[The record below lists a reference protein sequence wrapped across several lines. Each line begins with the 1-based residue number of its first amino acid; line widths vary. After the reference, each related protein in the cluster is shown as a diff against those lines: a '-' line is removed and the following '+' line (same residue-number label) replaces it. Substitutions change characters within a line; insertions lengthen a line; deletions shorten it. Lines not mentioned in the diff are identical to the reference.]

1 MRTRLYSASL
11 NVQDHIAD
19 DTTFCRKM
27 SSTLQSFVPVLNG
40 TNYQQWAAAMQSYL
54 MSQGQWRVI
63 VKTAPTPVLKPGA
76 PAAAPKED
84 EEEGATTSA
93 APITPDEVY
102 ENQDVIDSWDEDVSK
117 AVGNIRLRLHHT
129 IAYQYNDIEDA
140 GHLWTTLK
148 EKYGSPGVSCAYI
161 EFKGA
166 MDTVIPNGQDPGP
179 AIDKMLAH
187 WTRLKEIKFDIP
199 EKVKIMML
207 LAKAPATMETMVQI
221 VSQEKDWRKI
231 QLDNIVQ
238 SMKTSWETAN
248 RAGGSRQNQQQA
260 HKLSAVKR
268 GGQPP
273 QFQQQQQQQQGDG
286 TWQQPRGK

>member
-1 MRTRLYSASL
+1 
-11 NVQDHIAD
+11 
-19 DTTFCRKM
+19 M
-27 SSTLQSFVPVLNG
+27 SSTLQSFVPVLDG
-40 TNYQQWAAAMQSYL
+40 TNYQQWAAAMQLYL
-54 MSQGQWRVI
+54 MSQGQWRV
-63 VKTAPTPVLKPGA
+63 VSKTAPIPITKKGA
-76 PAAAPKED
+76 PAMAAPKDD

-93 APITPDEVY
+93 APIITPDEVY
-102 ENQDVIDSWDEDVSK
+102 ENQDVLESWDEDVSK

-148 EKYGSPGVSCAYI
+148 EKYGSPGVSRAYL

-166 MDTVIPNGQDPGP
+166 MDTIIPNGQDPGP

-187 WTRLKEIKFDIP
+187 WTRLKEIHFDIP

-231 QLDNIVQ
+231 HLDNIVQ
-238 SMKTSWETAN
+238 SMKTSWETAS
-248 RAGGSRQNQQQA
+248 RAGSSRPQNQQ
-260 HKLSAVKR
+260 
-268 GGQPP
+268 
-273 QFQQQQQQQQGDG
+273 
-286 TWQQPRGK
+286 